1 MKGITM
7 RAANNWRTDP
17 WSIEEKCE
25 LDDML
30 DRNATQEEIR
40 ARFRDRS
47 PYSISLYVND
57 YGKKLTRAAREKERA
72 NNV

>member
-1 MKGITM
+1 M

-30 DRNATQEEIR
+30 DRNATQGEIR

-47 PYSISLYVND
+47 PYSIALYVND
-57 YGKKLTRAAREKERA
+57 YGRKLTRAAREKER
-72 NNV
+72 NDQ